1 MSVVHSGLRFTFE
14 KQPLEKR
21 GAAPLSIA
29 PVDIRATR
37 VLCVDDNLTNRQ
49 VLTYMVEGFGCR
61 IDAVATGAKA
71 LEALRNAHR
80 ADDPYYVV
88 LLDMQ
93 MPGMDGEQTARAIKS
108 DPAMKNVKI
117 IILTSMG
124 QRGDAARMEALGC
137 SGYLLKPVKQQ
148 MLYDAMVAVLGRK
161 EDKSPALI
169 TRHML
174 SEQRRFGLRV
184 LLAEDNSTNQKL
196 AVVLL
201 QKHGYSVDAVETG
214 AQALD
219 KVKTGVYGAV
229 LMDVQMPELDGLE
242 ATRLIRQWEAG
253 QGRHIPIIAMTA
265 HAMSG
270 DRERCLEAGM
280 DDYVSKPL
288 EPKVLFN
295 ALDRWTQADALTDIS
310 DKTDIPQDYSTYA
323 KVFSGELEE
332 GLFGESASF
341 RLTRDKRS
349 CSRSTSRFVTL
360 SASR

>member
-1 MSVVHSGLRFTFE
+1 
-14 KQPLEKR
+14 
-21 GAAPLSIA
+21 
-29 PVDIRATR
+29 
-37 VLCVDDNLTNRQ
+37 
-49 VLTYMVEGFGCR
+49 
-61 IDAVATGAKA
+61 
-71 LEALRNAHR
+71 
-80 ADDPYYVV
+80 
-88 LLDMQ
+88 
-93 MPGMDGEQTARAIKS
+93 
-108 DPAMKNVKI
+108 
-117 IILTSMG
+117 MG

-148 MLYDAMVAVLGRK
+148 MLFDAMVAVLGRK
-161 EDKSPALI
+161 EDKGSALI

-174 SEQRRFGLRV
+174 SEQRRFGFRV

-265 HAMSG
+265 YAMSG

-295 ALDRWTQADALTDIS
+295 ALDRWTQADARTDTS
-310 DKTDIPQDYSTYA
+310 DKTDILQDYSTYA
-323 KVFSGELEE
+323 KVFSGGLEE
-332 GLFGESASF
+332 GLFGESA
-341 RLTRDKRS
+341 
-349 CSRSTSRFVTL
+349 L
-360 SASR
+360 SASRETKELAPVPKADSASSVLPVDFESALPRFDGDRDFMNQMAQEFKDHLPERLNEIRAALEKGDANTFGRLAHNLKGVALNFSAEPIANIALKLEELGKREDLTDAPVLLSQLNVEILRVVEYLSTHTP